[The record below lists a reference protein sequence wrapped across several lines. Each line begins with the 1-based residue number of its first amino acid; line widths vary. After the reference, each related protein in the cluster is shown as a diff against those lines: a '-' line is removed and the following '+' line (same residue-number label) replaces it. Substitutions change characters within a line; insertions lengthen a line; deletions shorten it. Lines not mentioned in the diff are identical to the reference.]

1 MDKLNLLY
9 DGACVVCNKEVM
21 HYLKLDKDKLIEPVD
36 ISAANFNAK
45 DFGLTSEAVNLHMHA
60 IDSHG
65 VVYKGVDSF
74 IQIWKRIP
82 KYSFLI
88 PIFENKF
95 LRPTIDFGYEIFARH
110 IRPRLPKRN
119 CEDGTCSL

>member
-1 MDKLNLLY
+1 MDKLKLLY
-9 DGACVVCNKEVM
+9 DGACVVCNKEVT
-21 HYLKLDKDKLIEPVD
+21 HYLKLDKEKFIQPID
-36 ISAANFNAK
+36 ISSTSFNAQ
-45 DFGLTSEAVNLHMHA
+45 DYGLKTEAVNLHMHA
-60 IDSHG
+60 IDSNG
-65 VVYKGVDSF
+65 TIYKGIDSF

-95 LRPTIDFGYEIFARH
+95 LRPALDFGYEVFARH